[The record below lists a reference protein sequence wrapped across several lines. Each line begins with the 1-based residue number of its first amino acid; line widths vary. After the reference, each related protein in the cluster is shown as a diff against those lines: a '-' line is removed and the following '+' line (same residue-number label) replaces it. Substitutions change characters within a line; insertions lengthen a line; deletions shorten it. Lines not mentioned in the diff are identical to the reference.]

1 MAKPSSRQEL
11 IDYCKRQ
18 LGAPVLQINID
29 DDQVS
34 DVIDDAIQFYQEW
47 HYDGVE
53 RMYLKH
59 KISPEDVERFNNKE
73 FSYDGISP
81 PTNNSQTLI
90 TTTAKTISTT
100 DQTLIDSFDLNFLN
114 SAEYSIEIIQNSLTQ
129 TTKILLTHDGT
140 TSYITEYGT
149 LFSGNSAFAT
159 FDAEISSGF
168 VKLFIK
174 LDSSDTANIKVSRT
188 SMTVGSSTFTGGT
201 PTTWE
206 ESTNYISIPDHVIGI
221 SKVFGVSSNW
231 IRNDLFG
238 LSNQY
243 FLMDMFSFSSGFAFG
258 NFDMTNYYMIRQYF
272 ETMDMIVN
280 TGALVQ
286 YRFNKRQDRLYL
298 DIDVARIQEGNYLL
312 IDCHRALDPE
322 KWSQVY
328 NDSFVKRYAT
338 ALMKRQWGQ
347 NLIKY
352 NNVQLPGGITL
363 NGRQIWEDG
372 ENEVKQLEADMA
384 LKYTLPPMD
393 AIG

>member
-1 MAKPSSRQEL
+1 MAQPSSRQEL

-18 LGAPVLQINID
+18 LGAPVLQINIADEQVD
-29 DDQVS
+29 DI
-34 DVIDDAIQFYQEW
+34 IDTAIQFYQEY
-47 HYDGVE
+47 HYDGIE

-59 KISPEDVERFNNKE
+59 LITAEDVTRFTE
-73 FSYDGISP
+73 SDELTSTADPDGS
-81 PTNNSQTLI
+81 
-90 TTTAKTISTT
+90 
-100 DQTLIDSFDLNFLN
+100 
-114 SAEYSIEIIQNSLTQ
+114 
-129 TTKILLTHDGT
+129 
-140 TSYITEYGT
+140 
-149 LFSGNSAFAT
+149 
-159 FDAEISSGF
+159 
-168 VKLFIK
+168 
-174 LDSSDTANIKVSRT
+174 
-188 SMTVGSSTFTGGT
+188 
-201 PTTWE
+201 TWE
-206 ESTNYISIPDHVIGI
+206 NRKNFIEVPDHVIGI

-243 FLMDMFSFSSGFAFG
+243 FLMDVFSFSSGFAFG

-322 KWSQVY
+322 EWTQVY

-372 ENEVKQLEADMA
+372 ENEVNQLEADMP

-393 AIG
+393 MIG

>member
-81 PTNNSQTLI
+81 STNNSQTLI

-100 DQTLIDSFDLNFLN
+100 DQTLIDSFDVDLFN

-174 LDSSDTANIKVSRT
+174 LDSSNTANIKVSRT

-231 IRNDLFG
+231 VRNDMFG

-258 NFDMTNYYMIRQYF
+258 NFDITNYFMIRQYF
-272 ETMDMIVN
+272 ETLDMVVN
-280 TGALVQ
+280 TGALVE
-286 YRFNKRQDRLYL
+286 YRFNKRQDRLYI
-298 DIDVARIQEGNYLL
+298 DIDVERIHEGNYLL
-312 IDCHRALDPE
+312 IECHRALNPE
-322 KWSQVY
+322 SFNQVY
-328 NDSFVKRYAT
+328 NDSFVKKYAT

-352 NNVQLPGGITL
+352 NAVQLPGGITL
-363 NGRQIWEDG
+363 NGRQIYEDALA
-372 ENEVKQLEADMA
+372 EIAQLEADMPT
-384 LKYTLPPMD
+384 KYTLPPMD
-393 AIG
+393 LIG

>member
-1 MAKPSSRQEL
+1 MAKPSTRQEL
-11 IDYCKRQ
+11 VDYCKRQ
-18 LGAPVLQINID
+18 LGAPVLQINIADEQVD
-29 DDQVS
+29 DI
-34 DVIDDAIQFYQEW
+34 IDTTIQFYQEW

-59 KISPEDVERFNNKE
+59 LITAEDVTRFTE
-73 FSYDGISP
+73 SDELTSTADPDG
-81 PTNNSQTLI
+81 
-90 TTTAKTISTT
+90 A
-100 DQTLIDSFDLNFLN
+100 
-114 SAEYSIEIIQNSLTQ
+114 
-129 TTKILLTHDGT
+129 
-140 TSYITEYGT
+140 
-149 LFSGNSAFAT
+149 
-159 FDAEISSGF
+159 
-168 VKLFIK
+168 
-174 LDSSDTANIKVSRT
+174 
-188 SMTVGSSTFTGGT
+188 
-201 PTTWE
+201 TWE
-206 ESTNYISIPDHVIGI
+206 NRKNFIEVPDHVIGI

-243 FLMDMFSFSSGFAFG
+243 FLMDVFSFSSGFAFG

-280 TGALVQ
+280 TGALVE

-312 IDCHRALDPE
+312 IYCHRALNPE
-322 KWSQVY
+322 EWTQVY

-372 ENEVKQLEADMA
+372 ENEVNQLEADMP

>member
-1 MAKPSSRQEL
+1 MAQPSSRQEL
-11 IDYCKRQ
+11 VDYCKRQ
-18 LGAPVLQINID
+18 LGAPVLQINIADEQVD
-29 DDQVS
+29 DI
-34 DVIDDAIQFYQEW
+34 IDTAIQFYQEY
-47 HYDGVE
+47 HYDGIE

-59 KISPEDVERFNNKE
+59 LITAEDVTRFTE
-73 FSYDGISP
+73 SDELTSTADPDGS
-81 PTNNSQTLI
+81 
-90 TTTAKTISTT
+90 
-100 DQTLIDSFDLNFLN
+100 
-114 SAEYSIEIIQNSLTQ
+114 
-129 TTKILLTHDGT
+129 
-140 TSYITEYGT
+140 
-149 LFSGNSAFAT
+149 
-159 FDAEISSGF
+159 
-168 VKLFIK
+168 
-174 LDSSDTANIKVSRT
+174 
-188 SMTVGSSTFTGGT
+188 
-201 PTTWE
+201 TWE
-206 ESTNYISIPDHVIGI
+206 NRKNFIEVPDHVIGI

-243 FLMDMFSFSSGFAFG
+243 FLMDVFSFSSGFAFG

-272 ETMDMIVN
+272 ETIDMIVN

-322 KWSQVY
+322 EWTQVY

-372 ENEVKQLEADMA
+372 ENEVNQLEADMP

-393 AIG
+393 MIG